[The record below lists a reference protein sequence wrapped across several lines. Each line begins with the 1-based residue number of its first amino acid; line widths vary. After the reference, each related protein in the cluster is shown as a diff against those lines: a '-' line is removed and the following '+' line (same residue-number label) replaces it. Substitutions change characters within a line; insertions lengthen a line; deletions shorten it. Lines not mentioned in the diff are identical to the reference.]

1 MNSNRIKSTRILKI
15 VLFILGVFLLVLL
28 ISQVGLREIIEI
40 ILRAK
45 IEFLIFGFLVY
56 LLLILTRAFKW
67 FLLIRITG
75 SEVKYKEFLP
85 FYFVNC
91 LLGNITPLKSGEAAT
106 PIILK
111 KYLKIPVGQGFSIVI
126 LDRFFE
132 LLVFTVIFMLAIFYI
147 INAGIPSGLVLSI
160 FQWVL
165 FGLILLILILIIVI
179 VSKRTVLKIL
189 WAFNLFKKYSLMEK
203 FLVFIEKELQIFYD
217 GLSWFK
223 NKRVYKFMIPLTLI
237 CWFLDF
243 LSFYFIVSSVL
254 SASFFNIATAQVM
267 AIAAALLT
275 FIPVGIGIGEL
286 GIVYI
291 LNLFNYPTALSTTGA
306 LLARIILTGTLL
318 TIGIIGT
325 FLLRE
330 RKK

>member
-1 MNSNRIKSTRILKI
+1 
-15 VLFILGVFLLVLL
+15 
-28 ISQVGLREIIEI
+28 
-40 ILRAK
+40 
-45 IEFLIFGFLVY
+45 
-56 LLLILTRAFKW
+56 
-67 FLLIRITG
+67 
-75 SEVKYKEFLP
+75 
-85 FYFVNC
+85 
-91 LLGNITPLKSGEAAT
+91 
-106 PIILK
+106 
-111 KYLKIPVGQGFSIVI
+111 
-126 LDRFFE
+126 
-132 LLVFTVIFMLAIFYI
+132 
-147 INAGIPSGLVLSI
+147 
-160 FQWVL
+160 
-165 FGLILLILILIIVI
+165 
-179 VSKRTVLKIL
+179 
-189 WAFNLFKKYSLMEK
+189 
-203 FLVFIEKELQIFYD
+203 
-217 GLSWFK
+217 
-223 NKRVYKFMIPLTLI
+223 MIPLTLI